1 MNPFHHK
8 DGELYAEDVPLRR
21 IAAEVGTPCYIYSTA
36 AITERYQRYQR
47 SLSGVNAR
55 IYYSVKANSNQAV
68 IATLAKLGAGADI
81 VSVGE
86 MHRALAAGVA
96 AKDIVFAGVGKTRD
110 EMEAALKVDIHQF
123 NVESRGELLTLNAA
137 AVALGKRAPT
147 VLRINPDVDAKT
159 HAKISTGKSENKFGI
174 DIAHAPEIYAEAAKL
189 PGIEIVGIA
198 CHIGSQ
204 LLDIAPY
211 RAAFSKLADLT
222 RQLRGAGLTVKRID
236 LGGGIGVSY
245 RGEQTIAVEDYTTAV
260 METVGNLGVQL
271 EMEPGRSIIADAGLL
286 LATVVNVKE
295 GVSRKFVIVD
305 AAMNDLIRPALY
317 DAYHEI
323 LPVKAPENE
332 ARVERVDVV
341 GPICESGDLF
351 AEQRPMPPVAPG
363 DLVAFMTAGAYG
375 AVMSSTYNS
384 RLLAPEVMVKGGEY
398 QVVRPRPTYD
408 MMIGQDVVPGWL

>member
-8 DGELYAEDVPLRR
+8 DGELYAEDIPLRR
-21 IAAEVGTPCYIYSTA
+21 IAEEVGTPCYVYSSA
-36 AITERYQRYQR
+36 AITERYERYAK
-47 SLSGVNAR
+47 SLSGLNAR

-68 IATLAKLGAGADI
+68 IATLGKLGAGADV

-86 MHRALAAGVA
+86 MYRALKAGIA
-96 AKDIVFAGVGKTRD
+96 AKDVVFAGVGKTRD
-110 EMEAALKVDIHQF
+110 EMVAALKAGIHQF
-123 NVESRGELLTLNAA
+123 NVESRGELLTLNET
-137 AVALGKRAPT
+137 AVSLGTRAPT

-174 DIAHAPEIYAEAAKL
+174 DIAHAAEIYAEAAKL
-189 PGIEIVGIA
+189 PGIEIIGLA

-211 RAAFSKLADLT
+211 RSAFSKLADLT
-222 RQLRGAGLTVKRID
+222 RQLRGSGLKVSRID

-245 RGEQTIAVEDYTTAV
+245 RGEQTISVDDYTTAV

-271 EMEPGRSIIADAGLL
+271 EMEPGRSIVADAGLL
-286 LATVVNVKE
+286 LAKVINVKA
-295 GVSRKFVIVD
+295 GISRKFVIVD

-323 LPVKAPENE
+323 LPLRAPDSD
-332 ARVERVDVV
+332 APVERVDVV

-363 DLVAFMTAGAYG
+363 DLVAFCTAGAYG
-375 AVMSSTYNS
+375 AVMAGTYNT
-384 RLLAPEVMVKGGEY
+384 RPLAPEVMVKGGEF
-398 QVVRPRPTYD
+398 QVVRPRPSYD
-408 MMIGQDVVPGWL
+408 TLIGQDVVPSWL

>member
-8 DGELYAEDVPLRR
+8 NGELYAEDVPLRL
-21 IAAEVGTPCYIYSTA
+21 IAAEVGTPCYVYSSA
-36 AITERYQRYQR
+36 AITERYERYTK
-47 SLSGVNAR
+47 SLSGLNAR
-55 IYYSVKANSNQAV
+55 IYYSIKANSNQGV
-68 IATLAKLGAGADI
+68 IATLGKLGAGADV

-86 MHRALAAGVA
+86 MHRALKAGIA

-110 EMEAALKVDIHQF
+110 EMVEALEAGIHQF
-123 NVESRGELLTLNAA
+123 NVESRGELLTLNET
-137 AVALGKRAPT
+137 AVSLGKKAPT

-159 HAKISTGKSENKFGI
+159 HAKISTGKAENKFGI
-174 DIAHAPEIYAEAAKL
+174 DIAHAAEIYAEAAEL
-189 PGIEIVGIA
+189 PGIEIIGLA

-211 RAAFSKLADLT
+211 RSAFGKLADLT
-222 RQLRGAGLTVKRID
+222 RQLRGGGLKVGRID

-245 RGEQTIAVEDYTTAV
+245 RGEQTISIDDYTTAV

-271 EMEPGRSIIADAGLL
+271 EMEPGRSIVAEAGLL
-286 LATVVNVKE
+286 LARVINVKA

-323 LPVKAPENE
+323 LPVKAPESD
-332 ARVERVDVV
+332 APVERVDIV

-351 AEQRPMPPVAPG
+351 AEQRPLPPVSPD

-375 AVMSSTYNS
+375 AAMSSTYNT
-384 RLLAPEVMVKGGEY
+384 RPLAPEVMVKGGDFA
-398 QVVRPRPTYD
+398 VVRPRQTYD
-408 MMIGQDVVPGWL
+408 TLIGQDVVPAWL

>member
-8 DGELYAEDVPLRR
+8 DGELYAEDVPLRV
-21 IAAEVGTPCYIYSTA
+21 IAEQVGTPCYVYSSA
-36 AITERYQRYQR
+36 AITERYQRYAK
-47 SLSGVNAR
+47 SLAGVNAR

-68 IATLAKLGAGADI
+68 IATLGKLGAGADV

-86 MHRALAAGVA
+86 MYRALKAGIA

-110 EMEAALKVDIHQF
+110 EMEAALKAGIHQF
-123 NVESRGELLTLNAA
+123 NVESRGELLTLNETAI
-137 AVALGKRAPT
+137 ALGTRAPT

-174 DIAHAPEIYAEAAKL
+174 DIAHAPAIYAEAAKL
-189 PGIEIVGIA
+189 PGIEIIGIA

-211 RAAFSKLADLT
+211 RSAFAKLADLT
-222 RQLRGAGLTVKRID
+222 RQLRGSGLTVSRID
-236 LGGGIGVSY
+236 LGGGVGVSY
-245 RGEQTIAVEDYTTAV
+245 RGEQTIAVDDYTNAV

-271 EMEPGRSIIADAGLL
+271 EVEPGRSIVGDAGLL
-286 LATVVNVKE
+286 LTRVINVKE

-305 AAMNDLIRPALY
+305 GAMNDLIRPALY

-323 LPVKAPENE
+323 LPVMAPGDD

-341 GPICESGDLF
+341 GPICESGDQF
-351 AEQRPMPPVAPG
+351 AEQRPLPPVSPG
-363 DLVAFMTAGAYG
+363 DLVAFCTAGAYG
-375 AVMSSTYNS
+375 AVMSSTYNT
-384 RLLAPEVMVKGGEY
+384 RPLAAEVMVKGGDF
-398 QVVRPRPTYD
+398 QVVRPRQSYD
-408 MMIGQDVVPGWL
+408 TLLAQDVVPSWL